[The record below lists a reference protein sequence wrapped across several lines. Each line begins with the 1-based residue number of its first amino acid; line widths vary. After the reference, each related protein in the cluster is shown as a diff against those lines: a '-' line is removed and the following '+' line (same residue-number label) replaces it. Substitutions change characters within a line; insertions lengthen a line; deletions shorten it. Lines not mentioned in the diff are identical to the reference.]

1 MTSTV
6 WLRPNPT
13 AVAFAVVAWG
23 VMVAAHT
30 WWAAETIVENPLV
43 LWALMASAMMVPVA
57 MPAVDHIAVN
67 SLRRRRRRSIVT
79 FLSAYLGVWVLFG
92 VMALGLVLVWDRWAA
107 GTSFG
112 PLLPAISLLVAAGW
126 QLSPARRRLM
136 ARCHKPVPLPASG
149 WRATAGAI
157 RFGFR
162 YGVRCVAVC
171 WAAMLVMVT
180 VTTGHLLWTVLLTI
194 VILGERS
201 VRWLRQNNWAF
212 SPVFATPAV
221 LVLIAA
227 STGDESDLLWFCT
240 ITGS

>member
-6 WLRPNPT
+6 WLRPDPT
-13 AVAFAVVAWG
+13 AVVFAATAWLA
-23 VMVAAHT
+23 MVAAHT
-30 WWAAETIVENPLV
+30 WWAAETVAGNQLV
-43 LWALMASAMMVPVA
+43 LWVLMAGAMMVPLSV
-57 MPAVDHIAVN
+57 PAVDHVAVN

-79 FLSAYLGVWVLFG
+79 FLTAYLGIWVLFG
-92 VMALGLVLVWDRWAA
+92 VLGLALVLAWDSWAS
-107 GTSFG
+107 GSFSE
-112 PLLPAISLLVAAGW
+112 PVLPAISLLVAAGW

-149 WRATAGAI
+149 WRATAGTI
-157 RFGFR
+157 RFGLSH
-162 YGVRCVAVC
+162 GVRCVSVC

-201 VRWLRQNNWAF
+201 VRWLRQNNWAI
-212 SPVFATPAV
+212 SPVFAVPAV

-227 STGDESDLLWFCT
+227 STGNGSDLLWFCT
-240 ITGS
+240 TTAS